1 MKHRNAIGL
10 GRCEEGHNMFRYESG
25 STSVIGR
32 ARVIV
37 LLGLMMLATMRA
49 QSQYPPPQFN
59 PPKSY
64 YLSLGDSLAYGF
76 QSFKFAEGLPPSA
89 YNTGYT
95 DVFGARLRQIAPG
108 IVTVNYGCPGE
119 STESFVS
126 TDPLPC
132 IWTKTGHQLHDSYS
146 GSQLQAALT
155 FLRTHPGQVSP
166 ITLTLWGNDFPM
178 LLGPCTFNNQIDLAC
193 IRDAA
198 PGFIRDLV
206 KRISGILEQLR
217 SAAPDAEILVTG
229 TWDGHLDALA
239 FADPLFQALN
249 LSMAQAAAANR
260 VRFADPFPVFN
271 PQGDMSAEVQ
281 AICALTLLCTDGDS
295 HPSDTGY
302 RALATLIFDASL
314 YNRLQ

>member
-1 MKHRNAIGL
+1 
-10 GRCEEGHNMFRYESG
+10 MFRYE
-25 STSVIGR
+25 I
-32 ARVIV
+32 ARPLWVDRV
-37 LLGLMMLATMRA
+37 CALGLLGLTMVAATAA
-49 QSQYPPPQFN
+49 QTQSLPPQFN

-95 DVFGARLRQIAPG
+95 DVFGARLRQIVPG
-108 IVTVNYGCPGE
+108 IVTVNYGSPGE

-178 LLGPCTFNNQIDLAC
+178 LVGPCTFNNQIDPTC

-229 TWDGHLDALA
+229 ASDTFLDALA

-249 LSMAQAAAANR
+249 A
-260 VRFADPFPVFN
+260 
-271 PQGDMSAEVQ
+271 
-281 AICALTLLCTDGDS
+281 
-295 HPSDTGY
+295 
-302 RALATLIFDASL
+302 
-314 YNRLQ
+314 